1 MAEYG
6 AMENSDLAPARE
18 EYRRQ
23 GLDRAE
29 MASEPFTQFRQWLD
43 DAVGAGVREPNAMT
57 LATTDLDR
65 RPSAR
70 TVLLRGLDDRGF
82 VFFTNYASRKAREL
96 SMNPQVALVFLWT
109 ALERQV
115 CVAGSV
121 AKVTPAES
129 DAYFA
134 GRPRGS
140 RLGAWASPQSTVL
153 ADRAELDRHHADV
166 ERRFA
171 GRDIPRPPHW
181 GGYRVEPVTVE
192 FWQGRPD
199 RLHDRLRYRREETGW
214 TLERLA
220 P

>member
-1 MAEYG
+1 
-6 AMENSDLAPARE
+6 MENSDLAATRE

-29 MASEPFTQFRQWLD
+29 MASDPFSQFRRWLD
-43 DAVGAGVREPNAMT
+43 DAVDAGVREPTAMT
-57 LATTDLDR
+57 LATTDLEQ

-70 TVLLRGLDDRGF
+70 TVLLRALDDRGF

-96 SMNPQVALVFLWT
+96 SVNPQAALVFLWI

-115 CVAGSV
+115 CVTGSV
-121 AKVTPAES
+121 AKVPPDES
-129 DAYFA
+129 DAYFS

-153 ADRAELDRHHADV
+153 ADRAELERHLADV

-171 GRDIPRPPHW
+171 GRDVPRPPHW
-181 GGYRVEPVTVE
+181 GGYRVDPETVE

-199 RLHDRLRYRREETGW
+199 RLHDRLRYRRDSGRW
-214 TLERLA
+214 VLERLA